1 MKDFLHYFRVSKYDP
16 AFRVGSVYQKEE
28 WTSYSDVGLCFD
40 GIMFT
45 EEDYCRT
52 EKQYIR
58 FFRRILQETST
69 DRVKIAKLERY
80 KPAIWRRGQM
90 LRDERLN
97 SFLRDCLREKCW
109 GRLENDVLA
118 FEFGDDYYLHLAC
131 GVDRETLESVV
142 KEEGLFL
149 EEWVPF

>member
-1 MKDFLHYFRVSKYDP
+1 MKVFLHHYRVSKYDP
-16 AFRVGSVYQKEE
+16 AFCVDGVYQKEE

-69 DRVKIAKLERY
+69 DRVEIVQLERY
-80 KPAIWRRGQM
+80 KPVLWRRGQM
-90 LRDERLN
+90 LCGEQLD

-109 GRLENDVLA
+109 GRLENAALA
-118 FEFGDDYYLHLAC
+118 FELGYDYYMHLAC
-131 GVDRETLESVV
+131 GIDHEAMESIV